1 MNNKSIF
8 AALAVT
14 LVLAANPTA
23 RAGITVTTGTADGS
37 LLDTSDDLV
46 AGRLFDAATG
56 TYVGRSVDGTD
67 ATGVVLTDG
76 TTVWASAASTAYC
89 IDGGTVFVWTLASPD
104 GTSTN
109 AYGYDISSVTAYFS
123 WAAGARAGGRFNK
136 IRYATFDEPDTWVDT
151 GLSQTANS
159 PASGKKA
166 NYVDCAFS
174 GSSVPKNACKV
185 ELTIANSRTSSIY
198 GGLIEVVVRGTPA
211 SAPAFYEVA
220 DWTLSNPVTGSE
232 DFLGTGAT
240 ANCAGFAAVP
250 SATRYQITESADA
263 SSINTAGWLAALPSS
278 YAFSPSGDADLAAWV
293 WYNDPDNAD
302 YILRRGASQTIR
314 YTTAAPSVVAQS
326 TTSQTVAGRAAT
338 LALSHADG
346 GSTGGTSGG
355 TGLETRSVPIL
366 SRSLTIVSGP
376 AADLDSSDETITV
389 DTAGQYTVRLTVVN
403 EAGNSAYADATWTVE
418 IVSASEFVWNG
429 SVSTD
434 WDEPSNWTPAVVPES
449 GDDVRIPAGTAN
461 NLNLPAADL
470 PASGAFGTFEIESG
484 ATVVALGD
492 TTAINEAA
500 GGTVDKP
507 YGRGSVV
514 SAASFTING
523 TLSAD
528 GQGFAGS
535 AGPGGHADGAAHG
548 GAANM
553 VPRSDYL
560 LHQPSSYAFPYG
572 SAAAPTELGSGANG
586 RGGGAIKLVASGDIS
601 VNGTV
606 TANGA
611 ATGGSRGSG
620 GSIWL
625 VAGGGLS
632 GSGTIS
638 AAGRISGSRSGGGG
652 RIRLDYD
659 TTSFAGTIDLHVHNG
674 LGTLYDPGM
683 AGTLYDAKRFPV
695 GTAESPANVTIGS
708 GEDLCYVFP
717 DDGLT
722 RHWNLTITAKQ
733 AGFHAGNL
741 VLHSLSVASGS
752 SLTFAKYCYTAED
765 DMQSLVLPADFTV
778 AAGTFVQLPGA
789 EAIPSFSFDSL
800 TVEAGGIL
808 AVGRGDANFIN
819 EDAGGTD
826 AIPLGRGTTISC
838 GSATIAGALSAT
850 GQGFGIG
857 VNPDNRDGGTAHGGS
872 CEYSNSG
879 GVWRN
884 GYGHFTRPIEL
895 GGCWGTNTRRGYGGG
910 AIKLDVAGTLAL
922 SGTVEANG
930 SYSSAGAGGSVWVR
944 AARIEGNGSFSAVP
958 GECRRPAAGGRIA
971 VEAADWAFSGTV
983 AVDYTTH
990 YTDNKSYAGT
1000 VFTNIACGVAAI
1012 GLVGGKPTLV
1022 SSYDK
1027 EVLNSSILPTWSSD
1041 YWGGQAFVLSRRTRD
1056 WRRSSMSWTEGFSLA
1071 KDGSAVANA
1080 ATYKIDNLTPGA
1092 KGTVSVNGV
1101 ESAVRVGS
1109 DGALTV
1115 ETPLVAGENTID
1127 INLATGLTLYVR

>member
-123 WAAGARAGGRFNK
+123 WADGARAGGRFNK

-198 GGLIEVVVRGTPA
+198 GGLIEVVVAGTAA
-211 SAPAFYEVA
+211 SAPDYYNVPN
-220 DWTLSNPVTGSE
+220 WTLSNPTTGSTV
-232 DFLGTGAT
+232 FLGASL
-240 ANCAGFAAVP
+240 ADCSGFAEVA
-250 SATRYQITESADA
+250 SADRFQITQSGAV
-263 SSINTAGWLAALPSS
+263 SSISVAGWLPAMPTSFAPSV
-278 YAFSPSGDADLAAWV
+278 SGDADIVAYAWYTNTESSTYV
-293 WYNDPDNAD
+293 
-302 YILRRGASQTIR
+302 LRRGESQTIR
-314 YTTAAPSVVAQS
+314 YTTVAPSVAVRNASS
-326 TTSQTVAGRAAT
+326 TTFAGRTAT
-338 LALSHADG
+338 LTLSMFDN
-346 GSTGGTSGG
+346 GSTGGTSSGE
-355 TGLETRSVPIL
+355 GLETL
-366 SRSLTIVSGP
+366 SIPVHSRALSIVSGP
-376 AADLDSSDETITV
+376 SADSDASDETVTV
-389 DTAGQYTVRLTVVN
+389 DEAGEYTVRLTVVN
-403 EAGNSAYADATWTVE
+403 EAGNSAYADATWTVAM
-418 IVSASEFVWNG
+418 SASGEIVWNG
-429 SVSTD
+429 SFSTD
-434 WDEPSNWTPAVVPES
+434 WAEPSNWTPTLVPEA
-449 GDDVRIPAGTAN
+449 GDDIRIPPGTPN
-461 NLNLPAADL
+461 NLNLAAIDY
-470 PASGAFGTFEIESG
+470 PETGTFGDIIIDSG

-930 SYSSAGAGGSVWVR
+930 SYSSAGAGGSIWIR
-944 AARIEGNGSFSAVP
+944 AARITGAGSLEAISINATRP
-958 GECRRPAAGGRIA
+958 GAGGRIA
-971 VEAADWAFSGTV
+971 VESANWNFSGGLS
-983 AVDYTTH
+983 VDYIKH
-990 YTDNKSYAGT
+990 PNNNRNYPGT
-1000 VFTNIACGVAAI
+1000 IFTNVVCRSSALGFGHSGPMLA
-1012 GLVGGKPTLV
+1012 
-1022 SSYDK
+1022 SSYEK
-1027 EVLNSSILPTWSSD
+1027 EVLNSSILPTWND
-1041 YWGGQAFVLSRRTRD
+1041 TTLGNQAFVLSRNVD
-1056 WRRSSMSWTEGFSLA
+1056 NWSRSRMSWTEGFSLA
-1071 KDGSAVANA
+1071 KDGAGVANT